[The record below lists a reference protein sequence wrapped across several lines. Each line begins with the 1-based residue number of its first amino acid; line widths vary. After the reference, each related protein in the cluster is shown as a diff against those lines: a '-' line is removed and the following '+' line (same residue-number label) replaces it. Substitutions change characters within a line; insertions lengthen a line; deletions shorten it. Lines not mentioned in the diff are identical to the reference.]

1 MKTTEKK
8 LTISRGF
15 AFAPGCLGGTDFNQ
29 RIQAYSALLTQW
41 QTPLLET
48 RKQNINRGKANQTE
62 THIYQSETCKY
73 SILNDSKG
81 SNATWHRLQQKQL
94 QYRLTYFRKGLSN
107 WGELRVFYFLDLRS
121 VEKVNIFLT
130 QADPSRTMSVP
141 LIKVPHAWW
150 IFRVKKKNVFIANNI
165 QLSQI
170 FIFFAGLRLSNFV
183 SQFQLLESK
192 FVFIRSFKVLSWK
205 RTLVEKKV
213 QSKNK
218 FPCMFFLSD
227 CCLGQNPGRSPFSH
241 FCFRLV
247 PSAESATTTMS
258 IKFRMKHLLRWCT
271 QPCQHLR

>member
-150 IFRVKKKNVFIANNI
+150 IFRVKKKTSSLQTTYNYHKSSYF
-165 QLSQI
+165 SP
-170 FIFFAGLRLSNFV
+170 GSD
-183 SQFQLLESK
+183 FQTS
-192 FVFIRSFKVLSWK
+192 
-205 RTLVEKKV
+205 
-213 QSKNK
+213 
-218 FPCMFFLSD
+218 FLSSS
-227 CCLGQNPGRSPFSH
+227 CWSRNLFS
-241 FCFRLV
+241 FV
-247 PSAESATTTMS
+247 PS
-258 IKFRMKHLLRWCT
+258 KCFLGNGL
-271 QPCQHLR
+271 

>member
-8 LTISRGF
+8 ITISRGF

-150 IFRVKKKNVFIANNI
+150 IFRVKKKKRLHCKQHTTITNLHIFRRAPTFKLCFSVPVAGVEICFHSFLQSAFLETDFSWEKGAKQKQISLHVF
-165 QLSQI
+165 
-170 FIFFAGLRLSNFV
+170 
-183 SQFQLLESK
+183 
-192 FVFIRSFKVLSWK
+192 FIRLLLGSKPGPVAL
-205 RTLVEKKV
+205 
-213 QSKNK
+213 QS
-218 FPCMFFLSD
+218 
-227 CCLGQNPGRSPFSH
+227 
-241 FCFRLV
+241 
-247 PSAESATTTMS
+247 
-258 IKFRMKHLLRWCT
+258 LLF
-271 QPCQHLR
+271 